1 MTRWGEALAHRWLLP
16 ALGVVVSLQL
26 VASIYLLHGS
36 YFFAEDFGQ
45 LTAYAERSLG
55 PSLLQ
60 NSVFGHFVPGFM
72 LVQHLVGS
80 WFGVDWVATSVLTC
94 LVQVLGT
101 VAFTRLLLALRG
113 RTWWLPWAV
122 AAYALSVVG
131 LNTVPWWAATL
142 TPQLAVVTS
151 VSTWGCFLRYD
162 ASRSMRHLASLAVM
176 FTLSLS
182 FLEKSVVTC
191 AYLGLFVLVVGTGLA
206 PTTWAQRVRHALGLW
221 PAWAVLAT
229 LSLLDLA
236 VYVTGGYLD
245 ESGPAAGA
253 GETARYVLRT
263 FPEGLF
269 PSLIG
274 AAPPVSDL
282 PGPAALT
289 PVVATAV
296 VLALLV
302 WTSLRSGLALRAWV
316 WWLSCVVLSQLLVAR
331 GRLALFDA
339 DTMVTNLRY
348 QVDAAYLF
356 LIALAVAL
364 PAAVVTLRRPVRRR
378 VAVAAALAPLVAAP
392 LWLQSVHTIARES
405 PGRGSRDYL
414 AAVRAGPPERPFLDL
429 PVPEWVVSQQLYPW
443 NMAHVVLPAAAPGV
457 AVTDDPE
464 GALWI
469 RPDGTIAPLV
479 LDDLTPPTATVQC
492 VPSGPPVEI
501 LRPPTELVDQ
511 APVPVLL
518 ALHYTA
524 GTGGSVQL
532 YVGRNDVRKNIRT
545 RGPAFELAAEGQLA
559 TVIDPTHWNTV
570 YLDVRGGA
578 PVCVDT
584 VRLAWPGG

>member
-16 ALGVVVSLQL
+16 ALGVVVTVQL
-26 VASIYLLHGS
+26 VASVYLLHGS

-45 LTAYAERSLG
+45 LTAYAEWSLG

-131 LNTVPWWAATL
+131 LNTVPWWAATV
-142 TPQLAVVTS
+142 TPQLAVITS

-162 ASRSMRHLASLAVM
+162 ASRSVRHLASLAVM
-176 FTLSLS
+176 FALSLS

-191 AYLGLFVLVVGTGLA
+191 AYLGLFVLVVGTGL
-206 PTTWAQRVRHALGLW
+206 TSTWGQRVRQALDLW

-229 LSLLDLA
+229 LSVLDLA

-245 ESGPAAGA
+245 ESGTAAGA
-253 GETARYVLRT
+253 AETAWYVVRT
-263 FPEGLF
+263 FPQGLF
-269 PSLIG
+269 PSLVG
-274 AAPPVSDL
+274 AVHPVSDL
-282 PGPAALT
+282 PGPASLT
-289 PVVATAV
+289 PVVATV
-296 VLALLV
+296 VVVALLV
-302 WTSLRSGLALRAWV
+302 WTSMRSGLALRAWV
-316 WWLSCVVLSQLLVAR
+316 WWLTCVVLSQLLVAR
-331 GRLALFDA
+331 GRLALFGA

-364 PAAVVTLRRPVRRR
+364 PAAVATLRAPVRRR
-378 VAVAAALAPLVAAP
+378 VGVAVALAPLVAAP
-392 LWLQSVHTIARES
+392 LWLQSVHTIAHES
-405 PGRGSRDYL
+405 PGRLSRDYL

-429 PVPEWVVSQQLYPW
+429 PVPEWVVAQQLYPW
-443 NMAHVVLPAAAPGV
+443 NMAHVVLPAAAPG
-457 AVTDDPE
+457 ARVTDDPD

-479 LDDLTPPTATVQC
+479 LDDLTTPTATTQC
-492 VPSGPPVEI
+492 ILSGPPVEI
-501 LRPPTELVDQ
+501 LRPPAEVVDQ

-518 ALHYTA
+518 ALHYTSEA
-524 GTGGSVQL
+524 GGSIQL
-532 YVGRNDVRKNIRT
+532 YVGRNGVRKNIRS
-545 RGPAFELAAEGQLA
+545 RGPAFELSSEGQLA

-578 PVCVDT
+578 PVCVDA
-584 VRLAWPGG
+584 VRLARPGG